1 MSASRRLGS
10 VFIAVA
16 IAVPGIAAG
25 AAPTEQLR
33 GQIDRVV
40 QILDD
45 PALKQPA
52 KTAERRDLIRKAAG
66 QIFDYTEIT
75 KRSIGHHW
83 LSRTPAERDEI
94 VQLFGELL
102 ERTYI
107 SKLEAYSG
115 ERVNYTGEQIADDQA
130 YVRTRIVTRN
140 NTEIPVE
147 YRMLRRD
154 DRWVVYDVTIEGVS
168 LVANYRTQFN
178 KILQTGSFN
187 ELVKRLR
194 AKIDERADDAPR
206 IQPASQR

>member
-1 MSASRRLGS
+1 
-10 VFIAVA
+10 VVIAVA
-16 IAVPGIAAG
+16 IAVPVAPRIGAA

-45 PALKQPA
+45 PALRQPA

-66 QIFDYTEIT
+66 QIFDYTEVT

-83 LSRTPAERDEI
+83 LSRTQAEREEI

-115 ERVNYTGEQIADDQA
+115 ERVQFTGEQIADDQA
-130 YVRTRIVTRN
+130 YVRTRILTRN

-154 DRWVVYDVTIEGVS
+154 DRWVVYDVAIEGVS

-194 AKIDERADDAPR
+194 AKIDERAEDAPR